1 MSSKAEILRKFLHRP
16 GILAITILCTSVW
29 WASVDTLAQEAVPA
43 ALNMTAH
50 STLWSLEGPGSK
62 TAPYLV
68 IGMAERGEPPSYGLL
83 RLPRDEAAN
92 PSPRD
97 TISRPGGP
105 VTSVNR
111 AEKGES
117 GPLLLSSLFAPTA
130 GAGGPTDFPAE
141 GTIRRQT
148 IQSSPHQAGP
158 KVYSLLL
165 DDGPALGA
173 FLYGYRLNYLPP
185 KQWLVHNE
193 SFTNEVEEAPRPLL
207 QFELGGW
214 RFPVMLSGAAVSR

>member
-1 MSSKAEILRKFLHRP
+1 MSSKAEMLRKFLHRP

-29 WASVDTLAQEAVPA
+29 WASVDTLAQEAVPT

-50 STLWSLEGPGSK
+50 STLWS
-62 TAPYLV
+62 
-68 IGMAERGEPPSYGLL
+68 
-83 RLPRDEAAN
+83 
-92 PSPRD
+92 
-97 TISRPGGP
+97 ISRPGGP